1 MQTHML
7 VVSAIGF
14 DVDSAKAL
22 AISQGIHATPV
33 KSHDTFVFIARP
45 KSEFASR
52 SFKRIDGKSY
62 YVLKGQ
68 LL

>member
-14 DVDSAKAL
+14 TVDGAQAL
-22 AISQGIHATPV
+22 AGRQGIHAPFIET
-33 KSHDTFVFIARP
+33 HDTYVFIARP

-52 SFKRIDGKSY
+52 SLKRFNGKGY
-62 YVLKGQ
+62 YTLKGD